1 MAFVIVNTTNPTVEK
16 LLTAWVNP
24 RGSRRARDRIT
35 AKKYFIRQLGPG
47 TYLMEPNA
55 GGLALLYDLKL
66 RYKGDVYIY
75 VVKPL
80 SVRSE
85 FPEEI
90 VKVVEE
96 CRKTGRNLLEKDLK
110 PLEKIQILCSVNWK
124 RSS

>member
-1 MAFVIVNTTNPTVEK
+1 MTFVIVNTTDSSAEKILRRWFKPTK
-16 LLTAWVNP
+16 
-24 RGSRRARDRIT
+24 SDRIS
-35 AKKYFIRQLGPG
+35 AKRYFIRQLGPG

-55 GGLALLYDLKL
+55 AGLALLYDLKL

-80 SVRSE
+80 SVQPE
-85 FPEEI
+85 FPEEV
-90 VKVVEE
+90 VKVIEE

-110 PLEKIQILCSVNWK
+110 PLEKIQILCSVNWR

>member
-1 MAFVIVNTTNPTVEK
+1 MKYDRTTAE
-16 LLTAWVNP
+16 
-24 RGSRRARDRIT
+24 RH
-35 AKKYFIRQLGPG
+35 FIRQLGPG

-55 GGLALLYDLKL
+55 GALALLYDLK
-66 RYKGDVYIY
+66 RKYDSDVYLY

-85 FPEEI
+85 FPKEVVE
-90 VKVVEE
+90 VVEE

-110 PLEKIQILCSVNWK
+110 PLEKIQILCSVNWR